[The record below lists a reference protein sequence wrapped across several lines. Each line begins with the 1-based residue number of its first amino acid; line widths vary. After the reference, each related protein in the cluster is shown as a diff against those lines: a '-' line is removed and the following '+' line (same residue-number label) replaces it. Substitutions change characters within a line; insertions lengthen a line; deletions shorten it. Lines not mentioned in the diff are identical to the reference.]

1 MTLSGFCLRSFRCNS
16 CCFTLLSSFQLLF
29 EGFSEAFV
37 YMEATKASLLLR
49 SGDQSVLIGWPS
61 GQMSS
66 NGHLIQ
72 HSYPNQPSNIVYQPV
87 VFDLSSLYRTNH
99 LAPVTPTST
108 ASTSSATFTAN
119 AAGIAPQFAAYQI
132 PAAQVDQQILEEYNK
147 YLTILRNAYGIQLPG
162 ELGQTAPAQPD
173 YQLSAYSTT
182 KTASSE
188 VVADPCTPGASELA
202 SKAVN
207 KEINQLGSS
216 YTTNTPTS
224 LPQYHV
230 FPQTLPIYISPQQQP
245 LVHQQTV
252 QVQQLPQTPSSSE
265 VYSQATY
272 SEPQEQNLVS
282 QQQQYPPTY
291 SITPVALPA
300 LHSHESVIQPSYTVQ
315 IQPQYSQL
323 AAQYPGKQTVQYP
336 VEQIS
341 STIQQPQYSLHSQ
354 VQPQPSITAE
364 TTHPQSVYTYRG
376 HAINSQSVIPT
387 YSTDV
392 IFTTGSHPQQMV
404 GFQSNLLAVSTAETQ
419 GSIYAGE
426 TESMNNTIISS
437 YATTPSYW
445 LSSAATKTTS
455 PQSTTSRPHPLPA
468 NAQTP
473 SNTNKSQGTVISAQ
487 SLARQI
493 RHLPAILY
501 ADSRNESSEK
511 LETMLRDTYGL
522 PLVASYVDKL
532 DQPHLVEK
540 LLYQLTAHKT
550 LPYLFICGAFIGGEE
565 HIQNYHKN
573 GQISKLVEYVCGEGR
588 ETKKE
593 TERTKK
599 TSA

>member
-1 MTLSGFCLRSFRCNS
+1 MLVL
-16 CCFTLLSSFQLLF
+16 TLLLF
-29 EGFSEAFV
+29 NR
-37 YMEATKASLLLR
+37 ATKASLLLR

-364 TTHPQSVYTYRG
+364 TTHPQSVILSTIIVYTYRG

-387 YSTDV
+387 YSFKQKNCCPLEESRTN
-392 IFTTGSHPQQMV
+392 S
-404 GFQSNLLAVSTAETQ
+404 SYNE
-419 GSIYAGE
+419 IYAISFQ

-487 SLARQI
+487 SLARQCFLNQI

-588 ETKKE
+588 ETKK
-593 TERTKK
+593 
-599 TSA
+599 